1 MALGDEVLG
10 PLGATETGRLA
21 SLEGSLFEELLGLLE
36 RLRGDMM
43 GRLLD
48 AIMRDVREKTQTY
61 IRDR

>member
-10 PLGATETGRLA
+10 PLGPTETGRLA
-21 SLEGSLFEELLGLLE
+21 SLEGSLFDELLGLLE

-48 AIMRDVREKTQTY
+48 AVMRDVREKTQVY